1 MSGLLD
7 HAKLRALC
15 KAIKT
20 TVEMEKARH
29 LETDIAAKL
38 ILELAREIQ
47 KEAEKYVSTG
57 KGR

>member
-1 MSGLLD
+1 
-7 HAKLRALC
+7 
-15 KAIKT
+15 
-20 TVEMEKARH
+20 MEKARH